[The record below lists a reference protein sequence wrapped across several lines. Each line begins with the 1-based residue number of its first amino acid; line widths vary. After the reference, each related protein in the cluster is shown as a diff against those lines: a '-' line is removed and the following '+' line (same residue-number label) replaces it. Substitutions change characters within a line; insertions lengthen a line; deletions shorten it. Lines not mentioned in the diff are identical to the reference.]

1 MHATVSPEKR
11 GRDGTLQRHRI
22 RTQARQPIVTW
33 SADVTAVWDVRFV
46 LVAAAAALAGLVRG
60 FSGFG
65 AAMIFT
71 PIASALYQPTVAVPL
86 LFLTDTIVTAPIL
99 LRSVRR
105 CVWREVLPMGIG
117 AVLTVPVGAFL
128 LVKGD
133 AVALRWVISVLILGL
148 VGLLAT
154 GWRYRGSAAMPTT
167 VGVGGLSGLFGG
179 LAGLAGPPVILFW
192 LSGRSEAS
200 VVRANIFVLFGFTT
214 VAGGI
219 SYALAGLFTSERF
232 VQVLVLIPVYA
243 LATWLGSRLFRSAS
257 ETLYRRVALGLCA
270 TVAVATLPLWQ
281 SLQT

>member
-1 MHATVSPEKR
+1 MTE
-11 GRDGTLQRHRI
+11 
-22 RTQARQPIVTW
+22 
-33 SADVTAVWDVRFV
+33 SALLSAVWDARFG

-71 PIASALYQPTVAVPL
+71 PIASALYQPLVAVPL

-99 LRSVRR
+99 LRSLRR

-117 AVLTVPVGAFL
+117 AVLMVPAGAFL
-128 LVKGD
+128 LVQGD
-133 AVALRWVISVLILGL
+133 AVLLRWAISFMILGL
-148 VGLLAT
+148 VGVLAT
-154 GWRYRGSAAMPTT
+154 GWHYRGNATAPMT

-200 VVRANIFVLFGFTT
+200 VVRANIFVFFGFTT

-219 SYALAGLFTSERF
+219 SYALAGLFTVDRF

-243 LATWLGSRLFRSAS
+243 LATWLGSRLFRHAS
-257 ETLYRRVALGLCA
+257 ETLYRRLALGLCA
-270 TVAVATLPLWQ
+270 AVAVATLPLWQ
-281 SLQT
+281 RV